1 MATRFGIIQIANSEP
16 FSCHLNGFGISPF
29 LQEKLVFL
37 GQSEVYKEAAELAHS
52 LLGIPVCSSQV
63 YRLTNYYGAAIE
75 ADLVQVPA
83 APEPESVPT
92 LAPKVVYVQIDGAH
106 LPTDEG
112 YKEVKLARIFPDTA
126 LQISVVE
133 DRGGTITESE
143 FVAHLGTST
152 DFDSKLAP
160 QLDRYKA
167 LEENVVGISDGA
179 TWIRH
184 IMERSCPKA
193 TLILDLYHCLS
204 HISDAGV
211 AAFGSGKQAMEWL
224 DNQRNLL
231 LGSCLDSVLA
241 NIKGLSIDCS
251 LRDSVC
257 SYLESNRDRMDYKS
271 YRERGLLI
279 GSGAIESAH
288 RTVMQRRLKRSG
300 QRWSIRGA
308 QQVLNLRVCSMSGRW
323 RLVRE
328 RIEPIKCTMDT

>member
-1 MATRFGIIQIANSEP
+1 MITRFGTIEIANSEL
-16 FSCHLNGFGISPF
+16 FSHHPNGFGISPF

-52 LLGIPVCSSQV
+52 LLSIPVCGSQV

-75 ADLVQVPA
+75 PDLAQIPA
-83 APEPESVPT
+83 PPEPESVPT
-92 LAPKVVYVQIDGAH
+92 IAPKVVYVQIDGAH

-112 YKEVKLARIFPDTA
+112 YKEAKLARIFPDTA

-143 FVAHLGTST
+143 FIAHLGNST
-152 DFDSKLAP
+152 DFESKVAP

-179 TWIRH
+179 IWIRH
-184 IMERSCPKA
+184 LMEKACPKA
-193 TLILDLYHCLS
+193 TLILDLYHCLGHVS
-204 HISDAGV
+204 EAGV
-211 AAFGSGKQAMEWL
+211 AAFGSGKRAMEWL
-224 DNQRNLL
+224 EIQRNLL
-231 LGSCLDSVLA
+231 LSSCLDSVLA
-241 NIKGLSIDCS
+241 NIKGLSIASS

-328 RIEPIKCTMDT
+328 RIEPIKVTVGT

>member
-1 MATRFGIIQIANSEP
+1 MGLVSALFYRKNS
-16 FSCHLNGFGISPF
+16 S
-29 LQEKLVFL
+29 FL

-63 YRLTNYYGAAIE
+63 YRLTNHYVDAID
-75 ADLVQVPA
+75 ADLAQIPTP
-83 APEPESVPT
+83 PEPESMLT
-92 LAPKVVYVQIDGAH
+92 AAPKVVYVQIDGAH

-112 YKEVKLARIFPDTA
+112 YKEAKLARIFADTA
-126 LQISVVE
+126 LKSSVVE

-143 FVAHLGTST
+143 FIAHLGNST
-152 DFDSKLAP
+152 DFERKLSP
-160 QLDRYKA
+160 QLDRYNA

-179 TWIRH
+179 VWIRH
-184 IMERSCPKA
+184 LLEKACPKA

-204 HISDAGV
+204 HVSEAGV
-211 AAFGSGKQAMEWL
+211 AAFGSGKVAMDWL
-224 DNQRNLL
+224 EVQRNLL
-231 LGSCLDSVLA
+231 LDSYLDSVLA
-241 NIKGLSIDCS
+241 NIKGLSIAYS

-257 SYLESNRDRMDYKS
+257 SYLESNRDRMDYKA

-328 RIEPIKCTMDT
+328 RIEPIKDTVDT

>member
-1 MATRFGIIQIANSEP
+1 MKTRFGEIQIANSEP
-16 FSCHLNGFGISPF
+16 FSRHPNGFGISPF

-63 YRLTNYYGAAIE
+63 YRLTNHYGDAIE
-75 ADLVQVPA
+75 ADLAQIPTPV
-83 APEPESVPT
+83 EPESVLTLPPT
-92 LAPKVVYVQIDGAH
+92 VVYVQIDGAH
-106 LPTDEG
+106 LLTEEG
-112 YKEVKLARIFPDTA
+112 YKDTKLARIFPDTA
-126 LQISVVE
+126 LQVSVVE
-133 DRGGTITESE
+133 DRGGHITESE
-143 FVAHLGTST
+143 FIAHLGNVAEFSG
-152 DFDSKLAP
+152 KVVP

-167 LEENVVGISDGA
+167 LEENVVGLSDGA
-179 TWIRH
+179 VWIRH
-184 IMERSCPKA
+184 LLEKACPKA

-204 HISDAGV
+204 HVSEAGV
-211 AAFGSGKQAMEWL
+211 AAFGSGKVAMDWL
-224 DNQRNLL
+224 DTQRNLL
-231 LGSCLDSVLA
+231 LESCLDSVLV
-241 NIKGLSIDCS
+241 NIKRLSIS
-251 LRDSVC
+251 VSVRDSVC
-257 SYLESNRDRMDYKS
+257 SYLESNRDRMDYKR

-328 RIEPIKCTMDT
+328 RIEPIKAIVGT